1 MTPSQSQNVLHK
13 QISNCQQQLEAK
25 TQEGQELIKN
35 NDRPS
40 KLKTIY
46 QQVLKLDDS
55 FCILLR
61 KRANLLRDP
70 ELFNRYEAE
79 RLNFLQTLN
88 ADWLPYIHGETNMT
102 DQQNQTAQLISD
114 AEPNAAKISQ
124 SVVGVS
130 QRTVESGNPN
140 KGNDSKA
147 SCDKRAKKAE
157 KLAALEKDF
166 AAKMRLKKIEFEL
179 KWKELEMEMQL
190 FEEEGA
196 LKLEYEKEALD
207 ARATDSDESAAPSI
221 RSRAPFNWK
230 TPKNKDVSGWLDNS
244 DKFSKLHDD
253 SFERAKTRIDNNY
266 PRVSFN
272 REGVLKSRSP
282 GGGRVSSAREQDK
295 FKRDKP
301 SSSSQLP
308 KLKLS
313 SFDGNP
319 LEWPEWSNMFKATVH
334 HRDIPDSEKMSHL
347 KTLLTGK
354 AKSAISETGY
364 SGEFYALACEL
375 LGRKF
380 GRPYLIVDAQLN
392 MLRKQQPIRMHNLTA
407 IISYSITISNVV
419 NVLKQYNYEGDL
431 QSSSTLQV
439 AIEKLPPNLKEKW
452 FFFVDE
458 CQEDRP
464 DLTLLEKWLA
474 RMAFVH
480 EGMPSTKSERKEDDR
495 PNANKEKRFS
505 KSSNVTANE
514 TKQMQNNN
522 CPLAVGTRKIWN
534 CPIFKNM
541 NVTDRYAAVR
551 KERLCYGCLGKGHA
565 IKDCKVHPCGLNG
578 CTRKHNRLLHSE
590 NQMDEGSHAVNVS
603 AATINQSNQVTSFL
617 QIVPVSL
624 QSGSNRLT
632 TYAFLDSGTTV
643 SFIDQSVKDQLQA
656 KGTDVTLNLA
666 GIHGTQDLR
675 TKKLPIAIKGLHSKV
690 HSIEAFAHPSIS
702 LGNTTYHYK
711 ELKNKFRHL
720 NVLTNR
726 TFNLMEVG
734 IILGQDAYEI
744 QRPLDYKI
752 GTQSESFAVLTELG
766 WVVSG
771 PMTGKKSQNVCHFA
785 FTEDVKVA
793 ENIQSWWDIET
804 YASKKKF

>member
-1 MTPSQSQNVLHK
+1 
-13 QISNCQQQLEAK
+13 
-25 TQEGQELIKN
+25 
-35 NDRPS
+35 
-40 KLKTIY
+40 
-46 QQVLKLDDS
+46 
-55 FCILLR
+55 
-61 KRANLLRDP
+61 
-70 ELFNRYEAE
+70 
-79 RLNFLQTLN
+79 
-88 ADWLPYIHGETNMT
+88 MT
-102 DQQNQTAQLISD
+102 DQQKQTVQLTSD
-114 AEPNAAKISQ
+114 AEPKAAKISQ

-130 QRTVESGNPN
+130 QRTVEKGNPN
-140 KGNDSKA
+140 KDNDLNA
-147 SCDKRAKKAE
+147 SSDKRAKKAE

-179 KWKELEMEMQL
+179 KRKELEMEIQH

-196 LKLEYEKEALD
+196 LKLKYEKQALD
-207 ARATDSDESAAPSI
+207 ARASDSDESAAPSI
-221 RSRAPFNWK
+221 RSRSPFNWK

-244 DKFSKLHDD
+244 DKFSKLHDY

-282 GGGRVSSAREQDK
+282 SGERVSSAREQDK
-295 FKRDKP
+295 FKRNKP

-334 HRDIPDSEKMSHL
+334 HRNIPDSEKMSHL

-354 AKSAISETGY
+354 AKSAISGMGY
-364 SGEFYALACEL
+364 SGKFHAQAWEL

-392 MLRKQQPIRMHNLTA
+392 ILRKQQPIRMHDSTA
-407 IISYSITISNVV
+407 IINYSITTSNLV
-419 NVLKQYNYEGDL
+419 NVLKQYIYEGDL
-431 QSSSTLQV
+431 RSSSTLQV

-464 DLTLLEKWLA
+464 DLTPLEKWLA

-495 PNANKEKRFS
+495 PNANKEKRFK
-505 KSSNVTANE
+505 KSSNISASSNANE

-522 CPLAVGTRKIWN
+522 CPLADGTHKIWN
-534 CPIFKNM
+534 SPIFKSM

-551 KERLCYGCLGKGHA
+551 KERLCYCCLGKGHA
-565 IKDCKVHPCGLNG
+565 IKDCKVHPCGING
-578 CTRKHNRLLHSE
+578 CTKKHNRLLHSE

-617 QIVPVSL
+617 QIVPVSV
-624 QSGSNRLT
+624 QSGGNRLT
-632 TYAFLDSGTTV
+632 TYAFLDSGSTV

-656 KGTDVTLNLA
+656 KSTDVTLNIA

-675 TKKLPIAIKGLHSKV
+675 TEKVPITIKVLHSMV
-690 HSIEAFAHPSIS
+690 HSIEAFAYPSIS
-702 LGNTTYHYK
+702 LGNTTYDYK
-711 ELKNKFRHL
+711 ELKNNFRHL

-734 IILGQDAYEI
+734 IILGQDAYDI

-752 GTQSESFAVLTELG
+752 GTRR
-766 WVVSG
+766 
-771 PMTGKKSQNVCHFA
+771 
-785 FTEDVKVA
+785 
-793 ENIQSWWDIET
+793 
-804 YASKKKF
+804 

>member
-1 MTPSQSQNVLHK
+1 M
-13 QISNCQQQLEAK
+13 
-25 TQEGQELIKN
+25 
-35 NDRPS
+35 
-40 KLKTIY
+40 
-46 QQVLKLDDS
+46 LKLDDS
-55 FCILLR
+55 LCILNR
-61 KRANLLRDP
+61 KRANFLRDS
-70 ELFNRYEAE
+70 ELFECYEAE
-79 RLNFLQTLN
+79 RLNFLQKLN

-102 DQQNQTAQLISD
+102 DQQNQTAQLTSD
-114 AEPNAAKISQ
+114 AEPTAAKSSQ
-124 SVVGVS
+124 FVVGVS
-130 QRTVESGNPN
+130 QQTAENGNPN
-140 KGNDSKA
+140 KDNNSKA
-147 SCDKRAKKAE
+147 SSDKRAKKAE

-166 AAKMRLKKIEFEL
+166 ASKLRLKKIEFEL
-179 KWKELEMEMQL
+179 KRKEHEMEMQL

-196 LKLEYEKEALD
+196 LKLEYEKEGLD
-207 ARATDSDESAAPSI
+207 ARAPESDDSATPSI
-221 RSRAPFNWK
+221 RSRSPFNWK
-230 TPKNKDVSGWLDNS
+230 TPKDKDVSGWLDNS
-244 DKFSKLHDD
+244 DKFSNLHDH

-282 GGGRVSSAREQDK
+282 SGERASTAREQDK
-295 FKRDKP
+295 FKRNKP

-354 AKSAISETGY
+354 AKSAISGMGY
-364 SGEFYALACEL
+364 SGEFYAQTWEL

-392 MLRKQQPIRMHNLTA
+392 MLRKQQSIRMHDSTA
-407 IISYSITISNVV
+407 IINYSITISNLV

-439 AIEKLPPNLKEKW
+439 ATEKLPPNLKEKW

-480 EGMPSTKSERKEDDR
+480 EGMTSTKSERKEDDR

-505 KSSNVTANE
+505 KSSNISASSNANE

-522 CPLAVGTRKIWN
+522 CPLADGTHKIWN

-541 NVTDRYAAVR
+541 NVTDRYAVVR
-551 KERLCYGCLGKGHA
+551 EERLCYGCLGKGHA
-565 IKDCKVHPCGLNG
+565 IKDCKVHPCGING
-578 CTRKHNRLLHSE
+578 CTKKHNRLLHSE

-617 QIVPVSL
+617 QLVPVSV
-624 QSGSNRLT
+624 QSGGNRLT
-632 TYAFLDSGTTV
+632 TYAFLDSGSTV
-643 SFIDQSVKDQLQA
+643 SFIDQSVKNQLQA
-656 KGTDVTLNLA
+656 KGTDVTLNIA

-675 TKKLPIAIKGLHSKV
+675 TENVPITIEGLHSKV

-702 LGNTTYHYK
+702 LGNTTYDYK
-711 ELKNKFRHL
+711 ELKKKFRHL

-752 GTQSESFAVLTELG
+752 GTRSEPFAVLTKLR

-771 PMTGKKSQNVCHFA
+771 PMTGKKSQNVCHKSFYKS
-785 FTEDVKVA
+785 FVIFGYLIKILVLFRSVVTLSV
-793 ENIQSWWDIET
+793 
-804 YASKKKF
+804 Y